1 MPDLEKT
8 VDFNISDCFVPFKH
22 LRHLPEILKYKNN
35 NYRMAGD
42 LFLTTVFVGIHA
54 VLSHNLIQSLYIL
67 YILTY

>member
-22 LRHLPEILKYKNN
+22 LRHMLKILKYKNN
-35 NYRMAGD
+35 NTMMACD
-42 LFLTTVFVGIHA
+42 LALTAVFVGIHA
-54 VLSHNLIQSLYIL
+54 ELSRSLIQSLYIL